1 MSGTPDDSHPAQSE
15 TSAMVKTVKS
25 WIATARERR
34 QAELRNALRLRGKG
48 VVV

>member
-1 MSGTPDDSHPAQSE
+1 
-15 TSAMVKTVKS
+15 MVKTVKS

-34 QAELRNALRLRGKG
+34 QAELRNALSLRAKG